1 MEGSGGIHCQYMN
14 VEDEILNFYRRH
26 IPARHSFLDVK
37 SMTCKVQCD
46 IRMCKARLATTRV
59 RRDGTIV
66 DQPNA

>member
-37 SMTCKVQCD
+37 SMTCNVTFECAK
-46 IRMCKARLATTRV
+46 LAS
-59 RRDGTIV
+59 
-66 DQPNA
+66 

>member
-37 SMTCKVQCD
+37 SMTCNVTFECAKLGSPRPASAAKV
-46 IRMCKARLATTRV
+46 R
-59 RRDGTIV
+59 
-66 DQPNA
+66 